1 MYNSCKYICVNNSII
16 TLYTSFALIGWDYST
31 SRILW
36 WSARTQRYLFRI
48 ETYERTCSS
57 LRNDDRHWESYR
69 ISFPLVVRTR
79 TSTQSTRCLWARSKC
94 HEYRQ
99 VFSEGEPVI
108 GNEWVFRVTFFFLSR
123 TFMTPLRILNLLP
136 ERNSMLFLS
145 TIKLDRRKLQGA
157 K

>member
-1 MYNSCKYICVNNSII
+1 MFLSIQQLVHMYNWCKYICINNTII
-16 TLYTSFALIGWDYST
+16 PLYTPFTLYYRVKFYFSNSVMVSKNAKILIPY
-31 SRILW
+31 
-36 WSARTQRYLFRI
+36 

-57 LRNDDRHWESYR
+57 FRNDDRHWESFR

-108 GNEWVFRVTFFFLSR
+108 GNEWVFRVTFFFYR
-123 TFMTPLRILNLLP
+123 GPLWPRLGSSICSLNVTRCFFFP
-136 ERNSMLFLS
+136 R
-145 TIKLDRRKLQGA
+145 
-157 K
+157 